1 MRDDHKESLR
11 KWATFLVSAL
21 ALLLT
26 CLMGPIA
33 FTLKATVRDLVR
45 QELTGYETVTSSDA
59 RWKAH
64 QDYETEVLKRWEHD
78 LAAVRERAT
87 SSETNNFKLMIDVG
101 NRLTS
106 LEIKLEPLLRQ
117 RQHEGKFQTGYDGP

>member
-1 MRDDHKESLR
+1 M
-11 KWATFLVSAL
+11 VSAL

-33 FTLKATVRDLVR
+33 FTLKATVKDLVR
-45 QELTGYETVTSSDA
+45 QELTSYETATASDA

-64 QDYETEVLKRWEHD
+64 QDYENEVLKRWEHD
-78 LAAVRERAT
+78 LTAVRERAT
-87 SSETNNFKLMIDVG
+87 AGETNNLKLMIDVG

-106 LEIKLEPLLRQ
+106 LETKLEPLMKQHQ
-117 RQHEGKFQTGYDGP
+117 RDGKFQTGYDGP